1 MKTTQL
7 PQQGEPPPPTFLQA
21 HDIEQISCGL
31 LHDLI
36 NPLTGLTLYL
46 ETVLPRK
53 HKKALQPIQ
62 TTSTVIRDFIRI
74 MRDALN
80 NTRTQEK
87 VLIGRIATHVIKL
100 FAHKA
105 LCAGVTLVM
114 AQDSNK
120 AMIRG
125 HKIEL
130 YQIFINLI
138 SNAIDAFEHVTRNSN
153 RIVTVSISSNT
164 HHHTVTVTDNGA
176 GIPPHIFKT
185 LFTKY
190 HSSKS
195 LGCGIGL
202 MNTHRIVRALGGT
215 IKATT
220 SPHQGTQFSITLPH

>member
-1 MKTTQL
+1 MKTTHIAQNN
-7 PQQGEPPPPTFLQA
+7 EPPPPTFLQA
-21 HDIEQISCGL
+21 HDLEQISCGL

-53 HKKALQPIQ
+53 HQKVLRPIQ
-62 TTSTVIRDFIRI
+62 STSTVIRDFIRI
-74 MRDALN
+74 VRDALH
-80 NTRTQEK
+80 NTSTPEK
-87 VLIGRIATHVIKL
+87 VPIGSVATHVIKL
-100 FAHKA
+100 FTHKA
-105 LCAGVTLVM
+105 LCASVTLVM
-114 AQDSNK
+114 AQDSSK
-120 AMIRG
+120 ATLRG
-125 HKIEL
+125 HKIEM

-138 SNAIDAFEHVTRNSN
+138 SNAIDAFEHVARNSN

-164 HHHTVTVTDNGA
+164 HHHTITVTDNGA

-202 MNTHRIVRALGGT
+202 MNTHRIVRAMGGT